1 MIRVLAT
8 IELHPG
14 KQPEFLRIFHELVP
28 KVVAEKGCR
37 DYLPMVDVETNIGP
51 QIPVRS
57 DVVTVVE
64 AWEDIESLEDHLIAP
79 HMREYRKA
87 VKDLVARVS
96 LQILQPA

>member
-14 KQPEFLRIFHELVP
+14 RQAEFLRIFHELVP
-28 KVVAEKGCR
+28 KVAAEKGCR
-37 DYLPMVDVETNIGP
+37 DYLPMLDVETNIGT
-51 QIPVRS
+51 QIPLRA

-64 AWEDIESLEDHLIAP
+64 TWADIESLENHLIAP

-96 LQILQPA
+96 LQVLQPA